1 MTIDDISV
9 PPDGIDP
16 SAYDRIVD
24 ISIASGT
31 IEAFPGAIR
40 TTYLDLTGDP
50 GSLIAA
56 DDRVLVVCDVGYRS
70 RTAVTI
76 LRSNGYRNTYSLEG
90 GMSEQIRTQA
100 TRGTNGLSETEVERY
115 DRQIR
120 LSGFG
125 LDGQRNLRD
134 ALVTVVGAG
143 GLGCPA
149 LSYLATAGVGTI
161 RLIDDDVVEL
171 SNLQRQPLY
180 ATADVGR
187 AKVEAAA
194 GTLTALNAEVNLEPL
209 AIRLSAENAAELIA
223 ESSVVVDATDNFE
236 VRYALNR
243 ATVELGIPLVYG
255 SVYAFDGQLAVFD
268 ARTGPCY
275 QCLFPDPPTDDAAMD
290 CATVGVLGAVT
301 GVIGSLQASAAL
313 QLAAGTPSELTG
325 TLSMFD
331 ATRGSFE
338 RLPIAKRADCAA
350 CSR

>member
-9 PPDGIDP
+9 PQDGIDP
-16 SAYDRIVD
+16 GAFDRIVD

-31 IEAFPGAIR
+31 IEPFPGTIR

-50 GSLIAA
+50 GSLIEAG
-56 DDRVLVVCDVGYRS
+56 DRVLVVCDVGYRS
-70 RTAVTI
+70 HKAATI
-76 LRSNGYRNTYSLEG
+76 LRSNGYRNTYSLAG
-90 GMSEQIRTQA
+90 GVSDHIRKQA
-100 TRGTNGLSETEVERY
+100 TQGTNGLSEIEVERY

-125 LDGQRNLRD
+125 LDGQRNLKD
-134 ALVTVVGAG
+134 AVVTVVGAG

-180 ATADVGR
+180 ATTDVGR
-187 AKVEAAA
+187 SKVEAAVD
-194 GTLTALNAEVNLEPL
+194 TLTALNAEVNLEPH
-209 AIRLSAENAAELIA
+209 AIRLTAENAAELIA
-223 ESSVVVDATDNFE
+223 ESSVVIDATDNFE
-236 VRYALNR
+236 VRYALNT
-243 ATVELGIPLVYG
+243 ATVDLGIPLVYG

-268 ARTGPCY
+268 ARTGACY
-275 QCLFPDPPTDDAAMD
+275 QCLFPDPPTDDAVMD

-313 QLAAGTPSELTG
+313 QLAAGTRSELTG
-325 TLSMFD
+325 MLSMFD

-338 RLPIAKRADCAA
+338 RLPIAKRPDCKA
-350 CSR
+350 CST